1 MTGEIPQELLPADAG
16 PGQQALFP
24 VTVTAVRR
32 EIAFARPDGGPLTD
46 ADFARLHVLASGGAR

>member
-1 MTGEIPQELLPADAG
+1 MTGELPQEQVPADAG

-32 EIAFARPDGGPLTD
+32 EVAFARPDRGPLTD
-46 ADFARLHVLASGGAR
+46 GDFARLHALVLGGAR